1 MTTDIVLV
9 VCHIKA
15 NLSSYSHTP
24 LAKLQDAL
32 FIRDT
37 KYFITFLSD
46 VGTSLREYFGSLNNN
61 MDLPMF

>member
-1 MTTDIVLV
+1 MTTDLVFV

-15 NLSSYSHTP
+15 NWSSYSHAL

-32 FIRDT
+32 FIIDT
-37 KYFITFLSD
+37 KYNFFLSD

-61 MDLPMF
+61 MDGPMF